1 MDCALITEQL
11 IAYHFATC
19 DEPERTLV
27 EQHLLAC
34 NDCLRA
40 YLRLK
45 RDIERGA
52 SGGDRPSDAT
62 RQRLRARVAAAF
74 PPPASNAGAPAA
86 PPVTATTVARPRL
99 WSRRI
104 PLYQGLA
111 AALLAAG
118 LALLVPALLHG
129 RPDPSGGDAVID
141 TRRPVPESIH
151 IL

>member
-11 IAYHFATC
+11 IGYHFATC
-19 DEPERTLV
+19 DEQERTAV

-45 RDIERGA
+45 RDVERGA
-52 SGGDRPSDAT
+52 GRGERPSEAT
-62 RQRLRARVAAAF
+62 RKRLRERVAAAF
-74 PPPASNAGAPAA
+74 PPPREAAGEARAVSS
-86 PPVTATTVARPRL
+86 PPVAARPRL

-111 AALLAAG
+111 AALVAAG
-118 LALLVPALLHG
+118 LALLVPALLRG

>member
-1 MDCALITEQL
+1 MDCALISEQL
-11 IAYHFATC
+11 IGYHFATC
-19 DEPERTLV
+19 DEQERTLV

-40 YLRLK
+40 YLALK

-52 SGGDRPSDAT
+52 ARGERPSDAT
-62 RQRLRARVAAAF
+62 RQRLRERVAAAF
-74 PPPASNAGAPAA
+74 PPPQPSRAAAPAA
-86 PPVTATTVARPRL
+86 SSSAVVARARL
-99 WSRRI
+99 WSVRI

-118 LALLVPALLHG
+118 LALLVPTLVHG